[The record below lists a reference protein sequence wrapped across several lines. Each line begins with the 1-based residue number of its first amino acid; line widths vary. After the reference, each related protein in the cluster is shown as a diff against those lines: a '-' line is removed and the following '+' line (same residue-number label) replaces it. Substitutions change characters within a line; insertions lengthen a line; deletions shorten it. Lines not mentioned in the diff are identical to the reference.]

1 MNWITAL
8 PPELTPFTDRLV
20 ATARPCLR
28 LQVED
33 QAPAQPWQSALGK
46 VTYWPLDQPWPVD
59 ENKRPLFGLM
69 QLNLAELPP
78 LEGLPQHGMLQFFLT
93 DNAFWGANPLQPQQQ
108 ENFRVIYH
116 HDAKPE
122 STALLSDFSFLP
134 VFNDLPL
141 SADVHRAIS
150 ATADSMPMPP
160 EDYRFEQLL
169 GDIFTE
175 LGDEKWSTLNAYRKA
190 IGTVG
195 HRLGGYAGFAQED
208 PRQENSPWELLL
220 QLDTDP
226 SIGLIWGDYGVA
238 HWFYAPPQ
246 TASRSLDAPLT
257 DPFEKIWYGWES
269 S

>member
-8 PPELTPFTDRLV
+8 PPELLPFTDRLK
-20 ATARPCLR
+20 ATERPCLR
-28 LQVED
+28 LKIED
-33 QAPAQPWQSALGK
+33 HTPAAPWQSSLGK
-46 VTYWPLDQPWPVD
+46 VSYWPASKPWPLD
-59 ENKRPLFGLM
+59 ENERPLFGLM
-69 QLNLAELPP
+69 QLNLAEFPP
-78 LEGLPQHGMLQFFLT
+78 LEGLPAYGILQFFLT

-116 HDAKPE
+116 DDPRPE
-122 STALLSDFSFLP
+122 ATPLLSDFSFLP
-134 VFNDLPL
+134 VYEDLPL
-141 SADVHRAIS
+141 PAQVHRTIN

-160 EDYRFEQLL
+160 EDYRFEALL

-175 LGDEKWSTLNAYRKA
+175 LGDEQWNALNAYRKA

-226 SIGLIWGDYGVA
+226 ELSLFWGDYGVA
-238 HWFYAPPQ
+238 HWFYAAPQ
-246 TASRSLDAPLT
+246 TATRSLDAPAT
-257 DPFEKIWYGWES
+257 DIFEKIWYGWES